1 MKKFFTL
8 LLAVISTMT
17 AFAQTEPAIELQA
30 EVDGNTRTFSIGL
43 ATEGTVQIDWG
54 NGEKV
59 TSEKLPVYDSK
70 YSTMTMKEVTGTVVG
85 DGKVKI
91 YGDNIVGFGCPSR
104 VDGGAQVLSLDVTK
118 ATALKDLTANANKLT
133 SIDLTKNTELE
144 KLTIANNQLTSIYIS
159 KCTKLTELIINNNL
173 LTAIDITKNQALQ
186 NLTISQNKF
195 TGELDLSTNPALRNV
210 YALNME
216 LNSVKIGNNTASAPR
231 FSFNNNKLTS
241 IDASGIQDAGNAT
254 LFLIGNQLTEIKLP
268 SAKMN
273 TLNISKNNF
282 TLATLP
288 APDATTATK
297 KFTYAPQNDY
307 AIAES
312 YKVGDVLDL
321 SSQTSATLN
330 TQFAVYK
337 SDKTALTEGTDY
349 TVADGKITFL
359 TAQEAVYVTMSSAL
373 YSKFTGTSIYKTTV
387 TKVEGSTGINAVTAQ
402 GVKVSTAGNEISI
415 SGLSQGDAVTVAN
428 LGGAVVANFHAN
440 SANAHVQAAKGLYIV
455 SINGKAI
462 KVAL

>member
-30 EVDGNTRTFSIGL
+30 EVDGNTRTFTIGL

-54 NGEKV
+54 GNGEKV
-59 TSEKLPVYDSK
+59 TSEVIPAYDGWNQVNVS
-70 YSTMTMKEVTGTVVG
+70 GTVSG

-91 YGDNIVGFGCPSR
+91 YGDNIVYFECSSR
-104 VDGGAQVLSLDVTK
+104 VDGAQVLSLDVTK
-118 ATALKDLTANANKLT
+118 ATTLKDLTANTNKLA
-133 SIDLTKNTELE
+133 SIDLTKSTELE
-144 KLTIANNQLTSIYIS
+144 KLTINNNQLTSIDIS
-159 KCTKLTELIINNNL
+159 KCTKLTTLDITNNL

-186 NLTISQNKF
+186 TLRIGQNKL
-195 TGELDLSTNPALRNV
+195 TGDLDLSTNPTIKSV
-210 YALNME
+210 YALTNE
-216 LNSVKIGNNTASAPR
+216 LTSVKIGNNTASKPY
-231 FSFNNNKLTS
+231 FSFNYNKLTS
-241 IDASGIQDAGNAT
+241 IDASGINDAKNAI

-268 SAKMN
+268 SAQMK

-288 APDATTATK
+288 DATTAAK
-297 KFTYAPQNDY
+297 GFTYAPQNDY
-307 AIAES
+307 VIAES

-321 SSQTSATLN
+321 SSQTSASLN

-373 YSKFTGTSIYKTTV
+373 YKFTGTSIYKTTV

>member
-59 TSEKLPVYDSK
+59 TSEVIPAFDGWKQVNVS
-70 YSTMTMKEVTGTVVG
+70 GTVSG
-85 DGKVKI
+85 EGKVKI
-91 YGDNIVGFGCPSR
+91 YGDNIVCFECSST
-104 VDGGAQVLSLDVTK
+104 VKGAKVLSLDVTK
-118 ATALKDLTANANKLT
+118 ATALKDLTANTNKLT

-144 KLTIANNQLTSIYIS
+144 KLTISNNQLTSIDIS
-159 KCTKLTELIINNNL
+159 KCTKLTTLDITNNL
-173 LTAIDITKNQALQ
+173 LTAIDITKNLALQ
-186 NLTISQNKF
+186 TLRIGQNKLA
-195 TGELDLSTNPALRNV
+195 GELDLSTNPTIMSV
-210 YALNME
+210 YALKNE
-216 LNSVKIGNNTASAPR
+216 LTSVKIGNNTASKPY
-231 FSFNNNKLTS
+231 FSFNENKLTS
-241 IDASGIQDAGNAT
+241 FDASGIKDAGNAT
-254 LFLIGNQLTEIKLP
+254 LFLISNQLTEITLP
-268 SAKMN
+268 STKMKSI
-273 TLNISKNNF
+273 NISKNNF
-282 TLATLP
+282 TIATLP
-288 APDATTATK
+288 ATTVAKTL
-297 KFTYAPQNDY
+297 TYAPQADY
-307 AIAES
+307 AIAET

-321 SSQTSATLN
+321 SSLTNATLN
-330 TQFAVYK
+330 TQFQVMK
-337 SDKTALTEGTDY
+337 SDKTPLTEGTDY
-349 TVADGKITFL
+349 TIADGKITFL
-359 TAQEAVYVTMSSAL
+359 TAQDAVYITMTSTL
-373 YSKFTGTSIYKTTV
+373 YPKFTGTNIYKTTV

-402 GVKVSTAGNEISI
+402 GVKISTAGNEISI

>member
-17 AFAQTEPAIELQA
+17 AFAQTEPAVELQA
-30 EVDGNTRTFSIGL
+30 EVDGNTRTLTIGL
-43 ATEGTVQIDWG
+43 GVEGTVQIDWG

-59 TSEKLPVYDSK
+59 TSEVIPAYNGWNQVN
-70 YSTMTMKEVTGTVVG
+70 VFGTVSG

-91 YGDNIVGFGCPSR
+91 YGDNIVYFECSSR
-104 VDGGAQVLSLDVTK
+104 VDGAQVLSLDVTK
-118 ATALKDLTANANKLT
+118 ATTLKDLTANTNKLA

-144 KLTIANNQLTSIYIS
+144 KLTINNNQLTSIDIS
-159 KCTKLTELIINNNL
+159 KCTKLTTLDITNNL

-186 NLTISQNKF
+186 TLRIGQNKLA
-195 TGELDLSTNPALRNV
+195 GELDLSTNPTIKSV
-210 YALNME
+210 YALTNE
-216 LNSVKIGNNTASAPR
+216 LTSIKIGNNTASKPY
-231 FSFNNNKLTS
+231 FSFNYNKLTS
-241 IDASGIQDAGNAT
+241 IDASGINDAKNAI

-268 SAKMN
+268 SAQMK

-288 APDATTATK
+288 DATTTAK
-297 KFTYAPQNDY
+297 GFTYAPQNDY

-321 SSQTSATLN
+321 SSQTNASLN

-387 TKVEGSTGINAVTAQ
+387 TKVEGSTGINVVTVQ

>member
-59 TSEKLPVYDSK
+59 TSEVIPAFDGWNQVNVS
-70 YSTMTMKEVTGTVVG
+70 GTVSG
-85 DGKVKI
+85 EGKVKI
-91 YGDNIVGFGCPSR
+91 YGDNIVCFECSST
-104 VDGGAQVLSLDVTK
+104 VKGAKVLSLDVTK
-118 ATALKDLTANANKLT
+118 ATSLKDLTANTNKLT
-133 SIDLTKNTELE
+133 AIDLTKNTELKE
-144 KLTIANNQLTSIYIS
+144 LNIDHNHLTSIDIS
-159 KCTKLTELIINNNL
+159 KCTQLTTLVINNNL

-186 NLTISQNKF
+186 KLTISENKF
-195 TGELDLSTNPALRNV
+195 AGELDLSTNPALKYV
-210 YALNME
+210 YALNMD
-216 LNSVKIGNNTASAPR
+216 LNSVKIGNNTASKPY
-231 FSFNNNKLTS
+231 FSFNYNKLTS
-241 IDASGIQDAGNAT
+241 IDASGINDAKNAT
-254 LFLIGNQLTEIKLP
+254 LLLIGNQLTEIKLP
-268 SAKMN
+268 SAKMSI
-273 TLNISKNNF
+273 LRISKNNF

-288 APDATTATK
+288 APTVAKT
-297 KFTYAPQNDY
+297 FTYAPQNDY
-307 AIAES
+307 VIAES

-359 TAQEAVYVTMSSAL
+359 TAQEAVYVTMRSAL
-373 YSKFTGTSIYKTTV
+373 YSMFTGTSIYKTTV

-402 GVKVSTAGNEISI
+402 GVKISTAGNEISI
-415 SGLSQGDAVTVAN
+415 TGLSQGDAVTVAN
-428 LGGAVVANFHAN
+428 LGGSVVANFHAN

>member
-30 EVDGNTRTFSIGL
+30 EVDGNTRTFTIGL

-54 NGEKV
+54 GNGEKV
-59 TSEKLPVYDSK
+59 TSEVIPAYDGWNQVNVS
-70 YSTMTMKEVTGTVVG
+70 GTVSG

-91 YGDNIVGFGCPSR
+91 YGDNIVYFECSSR
-104 VDGGAQVLSLDVTK
+104 VDGAQVLSLDVTK
-118 ATALKDLTANANKLT
+118 ATTLKDLTANTNKLA

-144 KLTIANNQLTSIYIS
+144 KLTINNNQLTSIDIS
-159 KCTKLTELIINNNL
+159 KCTKLTTLDITNNL

-186 NLTISQNKF
+186 TLRIGQNKLA
-195 TGELDLSTNPALRNV
+195 GELDLSTNPTIKSV
-210 YALNME
+210 YALTNE
-216 LNSVKIGNNTASAPR
+216 LTSVKIGNNTASKPY
-231 FSFNNNKLTS
+231 FSFNYNKLTS
-241 IDASGIQDAGNAT
+241 IDASEINDAKNAI

-268 SAKMN
+268 SMKMK

-288 APDATTATK
+288 GPDATTAAK
-297 KFTYAPQNDY
+297 GFTYAPQNDY

-321 SSQTSATLN
+321 SSQTNATLN

-387 TKVEGSTGINAVTAQ
+387 TKVEGSTGINVVTAQ

-455 SINGKAI
+455 SVNGKAI

>member
-30 EVDGNTRTFSIGL
+30 EVDGNTRTLTIGL
-43 ATEGTVQIDWG
+43 GVEGTVQIDWG

-59 TSEKLPVYDSK
+59 TSEVIPAYDGWNQ
-70 YSTMTMKEVTGTVVG
+70 VNVFGTVSG

-91 YGDNIVGFGCPSR
+91 YGDNIVYFECSSR
-104 VDGGAQVLSLDVTK
+104 VDGAQVLSLDVTK
-118 ATALKDLTANANKLT
+118 ATTLKDLTANTNKLA

-144 KLTIANNQLTSIYIS
+144 KLTINNNQLTSIDIS
-159 KCTKLTELIINNNL
+159 KCTKLTTLDITNNL

-186 NLTISQNKF
+186 TLRIGQNKLA
-195 TGELDLSTNPALRNV
+195 GELDLSTNPTIKSV
-210 YALNME
+210 YALTNE
-216 LNSVKIGNNTASAPR
+216 LTSIKIGNNTASKPY
-231 FSFNNNKLTS
+231 FSFNYNKLTS
-241 IDASGIQDAGNAT
+241 IDASGINDAKNAI

-268 SAKMN
+268 SAQMK

-288 APDATTATK
+288 DATTTAK
-297 KFTYAPQNDY
+297 GFTYAPQNDY
-307 AIAES
+307 VIAES

-415 SGLSQGDAVTVAN
+415 SGLSQGDAVIVAN

>member
-30 EVDGNTRTFSIGL
+30 EVDGNTRTFTIGL

-59 TSEKLPVYDSK
+59 TSEVIPAYDG
-70 YSTMTMKEVTGTVVG
+70 YNQVNVFGTVSG

-91 YGDNIVGFGCPSR
+91 YGDNIVYFECSSR
-104 VDGGAQVLSLDVTK
+104 VDGAQVLSLDVTK
-118 ATALKDLTANANKLT
+118 ATTLKDLTANTNKLT
-133 SIDLTKNTELE
+133 AIDLTKNTELE
-144 KLTIANNQLTSIYIS
+144 KLTINNNQLTSIDIS
-159 KCTKLTELIINNNL
+159 KCTKLTTLDITNNL

-186 NLTISQNKF
+186 TLRIGQNKL
-195 TGELDLSTNPALRNV
+195 TGDLDLSTNPTIKSV
-210 YALNME
+210 YALTNE
-216 LNSVKIGNNTASAPR
+216 LTSVKIGNNTASKPY
-231 FSFNNNKLTS
+231 FSFNYNKLTS
-241 IDASGIQDAGNAT
+241 IDASGINDAKNAT

-268 SAKMN
+268 ATQMKS
-273 TLNISKNNF
+273 LNISKNNF

-288 APDATTATK
+288 APDATTTAK
-297 KFTYAPQNDY
+297 GFTYAPQNDY
-307 AIAES
+307 VIAES

-373 YSKFTGTSIYKTTV
+373 YSKFTGTSVYKTTI

-402 GVKVSTAGNEISI
+402 SVKVSTAGNEISI

>member
-30 EVDGNTRTFSIGL
+30 EVDGNTRTLTIGL
-43 ATEGTVQIDWG
+43 GVEGTVQIDWG

-59 TSEKLPVYDSK
+59 TSEVIPAYDG
-70 YSTMTMKEVTGTVVG
+70 YNQVNVFGTVSG
-85 DGKVKI
+85 NGKVKI
-91 YGDNIVGFGCPSR
+91 YGDNIVYFECSSR
-104 VDGGAQVLSLDVTK
+104 VDGAQVLSLDVTK
-118 ATALKDLTANANKLT
+118 ATTLKDLTAYTNKLA

-144 KLTIANNQLTSIYIS
+144 KLTIYSNQLTSIDIS
-159 KCTKLTELIINNNL
+159 KCTKLTTLDIKNNL

-186 NLTISQNKF
+186 YLAISENKF
-195 TGELDLSTNPALRNV
+195 AGELDLSTNPVLRNV

-216 LNSVKIGNNTASAPR
+216 LNSVKIGNNTASKPL
-231 FSFNNNKLTS
+231 FSLNNNKLTS

-254 LFLIGNQLTEIKLP
+254 LNLIGNQLTEIKLP
-268 SAKMN
+268 SAKMSI
-273 TLNISKNNF
+273 LRISKNNF

-288 APDATTATK
+288 DATTAAK
-297 KFTYAPQNDY
+297 NFTYAPQNDY
-307 AIAES
+307 VIAES

-337 SDKTALTEGTDY
+337 SDKTALKEGTDY
-349 TVADGKITFL
+349 TVTDGKITFL

-373 YSKFTGTSIYKTTV
+373 YSKFAGTSIYKTTI

-402 GVKVSTAGNEISI
+402 GVKVSTVGNEISI

>member
-30 EVDGNTRTFSIGL
+30 EVDGNTRTFTIGL

-59 TSEKLPVYDSK
+59 TSEVIPAYDGWNQVNVS
-70 YSTMTMKEVTGTVVG
+70 GTVSG

-91 YGDNIVGFGCPSR
+91 YGDNIVYFECSSR
-104 VDGGAQVLSLDVTK
+104 KDGAKVLSLDVTK
-118 ATALKDLTANANKLT
+118 ATTLKDLTAYTNKLT
-133 SIDLTKNTELE
+133 AIDLTKNTELE
-144 KLTIANNQLTSIYIS
+144 KLTIYSNQLTSIDIS
-159 KCTKLTELIINNNL
+159 KCTKLTTLDIKNNL

-186 NLTISQNKF
+186 YLAISENKF
-195 TGELDLSTNPALRNV
+195 AGELDLSTNPALRNV

-216 LNSVKIGNNTASAPR
+216 LNSVKIGNNTASKPL
-231 FSFNNNKLTS
+231 FSLNNNKLTS

-254 LFLIGNQLTEIKLP
+254 LNLIGNQLTEIKLP
-268 SAKMN
+268 SAKMSI
-273 TLNISKNNF
+273 LRISKNNF

-288 APDATTATK
+288 DATTAAK
-297 KFTYAPQNDY
+297 NFTYAPQNDY
-307 AIAES
+307 VIAES

-402 GVKVSTAGNEISI
+402 GVKISTAGNEISI

>member
-30 EVDGNTRTFSIGL
+30 EVDGNTRTFTIGL

-59 TSEKLPVYDSK
+59 TSEVIPAYDG
-70 YSTMTMKEVTGTVVG
+70 YNQVNVFGTVSG

-91 YGDNIVGFGCPSR
+91 YGDNIVYFECSSR
-104 VDGGAQVLSLDVTK
+104 VDGAQVLSLDVTK
-118 ATALKDLTANANKLT
+118 ATTLKDLTANTNKLT
-133 SIDLTKNTELE
+133 AIDLTKNTELE
-144 KLTIANNQLTSIYIS
+144 KLTINNNQLTSIDIS
-159 KCTKLTELIINNNL
+159 KCTKLTTLDISNNL

-186 NLTISQNKF
+186 TLRIGQNKL
-195 TGELDLSTNPALRNV
+195 TGDLDLSTNPTIKSV
-210 YALNME
+210 YALTNE
-216 LNSVKIGNNTASAPR
+216 LTSVKIGNNTASKPY
-231 FSFNNNKLTS
+231 FSFNYNKLTS
-241 IDASGIQDAGNAT
+241 IDASGINDAKNAT

-268 SAKMN
+268 ATQMKS
-273 TLNISKNNF
+273 LNISKNNF

-288 APDATTATK
+288 DATTTAK
-297 KFTYAPQNDY
+297 GFTYAPQNDY
-307 AIAES
+307 VIAES

-402 GVKVSTAGNEISI
+402 GVKISTAGNEISI

>member
-30 EVDGNTRTFSIGL
+30 EVDGNTRTFTIGL
-43 ATEGTVQIDWG
+43 GVEGTVQIDWG

-59 TSEKLPVYDSK
+59 TSEVIPAFDGWNQVNVS
-70 YSTMTMKEVTGTVVG
+70 GTVSG

-91 YGDNIVGFGCPSR
+91 YGDNIVYFECSSR
-104 VDGGAQVLSLDVTK
+104 VDGAQVLSLDVTK
-118 ATALKDLTANANKLT
+118 ATTLKDLTANTNKLA

-144 KLTIANNQLTSIYIS
+144 KLEISNNQLTSIDIS
-159 KCTKLTELIINNNL
+159 KCTKLTTLDIKNNL

-186 NLTISQNKF
+186 NLTISENKF
-195 TGELDLSTNPALRNV
+195 AGELDLSTNPALRNV

-231 FSFNNNKLTS
+231 FSLNNNKLTN
-241 IDASGIQDAGNAT
+241 IDASGINDAKNAT
-254 LFLIGNQLTEIKLP
+254 LLLIGNQLTEIKLP
-268 SAKMN
+268 ATQMKS
-273 TLNISKNNF
+273 LNITKNNF

-288 APDATTATK
+288 APSVAK
-297 KFTYAPQNDY
+297 FFTYAPQNNY

-402 GVKVSTAGNEISI
+402 GVKISTAGNEISI

>member
-59 TSEKLPVYDSK
+59 TSEVIPAFDGWNQVNVS
-70 YSTMTMKEVTGTVVG
+70 GTVSG
-85 DGKVKI
+85 EGKVKI
-91 YGDNIVGFGCPSR
+91 YGDNIVCFECSSR
-104 VDGGAQVLSLDVTK
+104 VDGAQVLSLDVTK
-118 ATALKDLTANANKLT
+118 ATTLKDLTANTNKLT
-133 SIDLTKNTELE
+133 AIDLTKNTELE
-144 KLTIANNQLTSIYIS
+144 KLEISNNQLTSIDIS
-159 KCTKLTELIINNNL
+159 KCTKLATMEINNNL

-186 NLTISQNKF
+186 TLRIGQNKLA
-195 TGELDLSTNPALRNV
+195 GELDLSTNPTLKTVAAPTN
-210 YALNME
+210 E
-216 LNSVKIGNNTASAPR
+216 LTSVKIGNNTADKPWL
-231 FSFNNNKLTS
+231 SFNYNKLTS

-254 LFLIGNQLTEIKLP
+254 LFLIGNKLTEIKLP
-268 SAKMN
+268 SAKMKS
-273 TLNISKNNF
+273 LNITKNNF

-288 APDATTATK
+288 APSVAK
-297 KFTYAPQNDY
+297 FFTYAPQNDY
-307 AIAES
+307 VIAES

-337 SDKTALTEGTDY
+337 SDKTALTVGTDY

-373 YSKFTGTSIYKTTV
+373 YSKFTDTSIYKTTV

-428 LGGAVVANFHAN
+428 LGGAVVASFHAN

>member
-17 AFAQTEPAIELQA
+17 TFAQTEPAIELQA
-30 EVDGNTRTFSIGL
+30 EVDGNTRTLTIGL
-43 ATEGTVQIDWG
+43 GVEGTVQIDWG

-59 TSEKLPVYDSK
+59 TSEVIPAFSGNNWVNVS
-70 YSTMTMKEVTGTVVG
+70 GTVSG

-91 YGDNIVGFGCPSR
+91 YGDNIVYFECSSR
-104 VDGGAQVLSLDVTK
+104 VDGAQVLSLDVTK
-118 ATALKDLTANANKLT
+118 ATTLKDLTAYTNKLA

-144 KLTIANNQLTSIYIS
+144 KLTIYSNQLTSIDIS
-159 KCTKLTELIINNNL
+159 KCTKLTTLDITNNL
-173 LTAIDITKNQALQ
+173 LTTIDITKNQALQ
-186 NLTISQNKF
+186 TLKIGQNKLA
-195 TGELDLSTNPALRNV
+195 GELDLSTNPTIKSV
-210 YALNME
+210 YALTNE
-216 LNSVKIGNNTASAPR
+216 LTSVKIGNNTASKPY
-231 FSFNNNKLTS
+231 FSFNYNKLTS
-241 IDASGIQDAGNAT
+241 IDASGINDAKNAI

-268 SAKMN
+268 ATQMKS
-273 TLNISKNNF
+273 LNITKNNF

-288 APDATTATK
+288 APSVAK
-297 KFTYAPQNDY
+297 FFTYAPQNDY
-307 AIAES
+307 VIAES

-321 SSQTSATLN
+321 SSQTSASLN

-373 YSKFTGTSIYKTTV
+373 YKFTGTSIYKTTV

>member
-30 EVDGNTRTFSIGL
+30 EVDGNTRTLTIGL
-43 ATEGTVQIDWG
+43 GVEGTVQIDWG

-59 TSEKLPVYDSK
+59 TSEVIPAYDGWNQ
-70 YSTMTMKEVTGTVVG
+70 VNVFGTVSG

-91 YGDNIVGFGCPSR
+91 YGDNIVYFECSSR
-104 VDGGAQVLSLDVTK
+104 VDGAQVLSLDVTK
-118 ATALKDLTANANKLT
+118 ATTLKDLTANTNKLA

-144 KLTIANNQLTSIYIS
+144 KLTINNNQLTSIDIS
-159 KCTKLTELIINNNL
+159 KCTKLTTLDITNNL

-186 NLTISQNKF
+186 TLRIGQNKLA
-195 TGELDLSTNPALRNV
+195 GELDLSTNPTIKSV
-210 YALNME
+210 YALTNE
-216 LNSVKIGNNTASAPR
+216 LTSVKIGNNTASKPY
-231 FSFNNNKLTS
+231 FSFNYNKLTS
-241 IDASGIQDAGNAT
+241 IDASGINDAKNAI

-268 SAKMN
+268 SMKMK

-288 APDATTATK
+288 GPDATTAAK
-297 KFTYAPQNDY
+297 GFTYAPQNDY

-321 SSQTSATLN
+321 SSQTNATLN

-402 GVKVSTAGNEISI
+402 GVKISTAGNEISI

>member
-1 MKKFFTL
+1 M
-8 LLAVISTMT
+8 LAVISTMT

-30 EVDGNTRTFSIGL
+30 EVDGNTRTFTIGL

-59 TSEKLPVYDSK
+59 TSEVIPAFSGNNWVNVS
-70 YSTMTMKEVTGTVVG
+70 GTVSG

-91 YGDNIVGFGCPSR
+91 YGDNIVYFECSSR
-104 VDGGAQVLSLDVTK
+104 VDGAQVLSLDVTK
-118 ATALKDLTANANKLT
+118 ATTLKDLTAYTNKLA
-133 SIDLTKNTELE
+133 SIDLTKSTELE
-144 KLTIANNQLTSIYIS
+144 KLTIYSNQLTSIDIS
-159 KCTKLTELIINNNL
+159 KCTKLTTLDITNNL

-186 NLTISQNKF
+186 TLRIGQNKLA
-195 TGELDLSTNPALRNV
+195 GELDLSTNPTLKTVAALTN
-210 YALNME
+210 E
-216 LNSVKIGNNTASAPR
+216 LTSVKIGNNTASKPW
-231 FSFNNNKLTS
+231 FSFNYNKLTS
-241 IDASGIQDAGNAT
+241 IDASGINDAKNAT
-254 LFLIGNQLTEIKLP
+254 LFLTGNQLTEIKLP
-268 SAKMN
+268 ATQMKS
-273 TLNISKNNF
+273 LNITKNNF

-288 APDATTATK
+288 APSVAK
-297 KFTYAPQNDY
+297 FFTYAPQNDY
-307 AIAES
+307 VIAES

-402 GVKVSTAGNEISI
+402 GVKISTAGNEISI

>member
-30 EVDGNTRTFSIGL
+30 EVDGNTRTFTIGL

-59 TSEKLPVYDSK
+59 TSEVIPAYDG
-70 YSTMTMKEVTGTVVG
+70 YNQVNVFGTVSG

-91 YGDNIVGFGCPSR
+91 YGDNIVYFECSSR
-104 VDGGAQVLSLDVTK
+104 VDGAQVLSLDVTK
-118 ATALKDLTANANKLT
+118 ATTLKDLTAYTNKLA

-144 KLTIANNQLTSIYIS
+144 KLTIYSNQLTSIDIS
-159 KCTKLTELIINNNL
+159 KCTKLTTLDIKNNL

-186 NLTISQNKF
+186 YLAISENKF
-195 TGELDLSTNPALRNV
+195 AGELDLSTNPALRNV

-216 LNSVKIGNNTASAPR
+216 LNSVKIGNNTASKPL
-231 FSFNNNKLTS
+231 FSLNNNKLTS

-254 LFLIGNQLTEIKLP
+254 LNLIGNQLTEIKLP
-268 SAKMN
+268 SAKMSI
-273 TLNISKNNF
+273 LRISKNNF

-288 APDATTATK
+288 DATTAAK
-297 KFTYAPQNDY
+297 NFTYAPQNDY
-307 AIAES
+307 VIAES

-402 GVKVSTAGNEISI
+402 GVKISTAGNEISI

>member
-30 EVDGNTRTFSIGL
+30 EVDGNTRTFTIGL
-43 ATEGTVQIDWG
+43 GVEGTVQIDWG

-59 TSEKLPVYDSK
+59 TSEVIPAFDGWNQVDVSG
-70 YSTMTMKEVTGTVVG
+70 SVSGE
-85 DGKVKI
+85 GKVKI
-91 YGDNIVGFGCPSR
+91 YGDNIVYFECSSR
-104 VDGGAQVLSLDVTK
+104 VDGAQVLSLDVTK
-118 ATALKDLTANANKLT
+118 ATALKDLSAYTNKLT
-133 SIDLTKNTELE
+133 TIDLTKNTELE
-144 KLTIANNQLTSIYIS
+144 KLTINNNQLTSIDIS
-159 KCTKLTELIINNNL
+159 KCTKLATMDISNNL
-173 LTAIDITKNQALQ
+173 LTTIDITKNQALQ
-186 NLTISQNKF
+186 TLKISQNKF
-195 TGELDLSTNPALRNV
+195 TGELDLSTNPTIKLV
-210 YALNME
+210 YALGME
-216 LNSVKIGNNTASAPR
+216 LNSVKIGNNTASKPL
-231 FSFNNNKLTS
+231 FSLNNNKLTS

-254 LFLIGNQLTEIKLP
+254 LNLMGNQLTEIKLP
-268 SAKMN
+268 SAKMK

-288 APDATTATK
+288 APDATTAARG
-297 KFTYAPQNDY
+297 FSYAPQNDY
-307 AIAES
+307 VIAES

-349 TVADGKITFL
+349 TVAEGKITFL

-373 YSKFTGTSIYKTTV
+373 YSKFTGTNIYKTTV

-402 GVKVSTAGNEISI
+402 GVKVSTDGNEISI

-428 LGGAVVANFHAN
+428 LGGAVVASFHAN

>member
-30 EVDGNTRTFSIGL
+30 EVDGNTRTFTIGL

-59 TSEKLPVYDSK
+59 TSEVIPAYDG
-70 YSTMTMKEVTGTVVG
+70 YNQVNVFGTVSG

-91 YGDNIVGFGCPSR
+91 YGDNIVYFECSSR
-104 VDGGAQVLSLDVTK
+104 VDGAQVLSLDVTK
-118 ATALKDLTANANKLT
+118 ATTLKDLTANTNKLT
-133 SIDLTKNTELE
+133 AIDLTKNTELE
-144 KLTIANNQLTSIYIS
+144 KLTINNNQLTSIDIS
-159 KCTKLTELIINNNL
+159 KCTKLTTLDITNNL

-186 NLTISQNKF
+186 TLRIGQNKL
-195 TGELDLSTNPALRNV
+195 TGDLDLSTNPTIKSV
-210 YALNME
+210 YALTNE
-216 LNSVKIGNNTASAPR
+216 LTSVKIGNNTASKPY
-231 FSFNNNKLTS
+231 FSFNYNKLTS
-241 IDASGIQDAGNAT
+241 IDASGINDAKNAT

-268 SAKMN
+268 ATQMKS
-273 TLNISKNNF
+273 LNISKNNF

-288 APDATTATK
+288 DATTTAK
-297 KFTYAPQNDY
+297 GFTYAPQNDY
-307 AIAES
+307 VIAES

-321 SSQTSATLN
+321 SSQTSTTLN

-402 GVKVSTAGNEISI
+402 GVKISTAGNEISI

>member
-30 EVDGNTRTFSIGL
+30 EVDGNTRTFTIGL

-54 NGEKV
+54 GNGEKV
-59 TSEKLPVYDSK
+59 TSEVIPAYDGWNQVNVS
-70 YSTMTMKEVTGTVVG
+70 GTVSG

-91 YGDNIVGFGCPSR
+91 YGDNIVYFECSSR
-104 VDGGAQVLSLDVTK
+104 VDGAQVLSLDVTK
-118 ATALKDLTANANKLT
+118 ATTLKDLTANTNKLA

-144 KLTIANNQLTSIYIS
+144 KLTINNNQLTSIDIS
-159 KCTKLTELIINNNL
+159 KCTKLTTLDITNNL

-186 NLTISQNKF
+186 TLRIGQNKL
-195 TGELDLSTNPALRNV
+195 TGDLDLSTNPTIKSV
-210 YALNME
+210 YALTNK
-216 LNSVKIGNNTASAPR
+216 LTSVKIGNNTASKPY
-231 FSFNNNKLTS
+231 FSFNYNKLTS
-241 IDASGIQDAGNAT
+241 IDASGINDAKNAI
-254 LFLIGNQLTEIKLP
+254 LFLISNQLTEIKLP
-268 SAKMN
+268 SAQMK

-288 APDATTATK
+288 DATTAAK
-297 KFTYAPQNDY
+297 GFTYAPQNDY
-307 AIAES
+307 VIAES
-312 YKVGDVLDL
+312 YKVGDLLDL

-349 TVADGKITFL
+349 TVANGKITFL

-402 GVKVSTAGNEISI
+402 GVKISTAGNEISI

>member
-17 AFAQTEPAIELQA
+17 AFAQTEPAIELKA
-30 EVDGNTRTFSIGL
+30 EVDGNTRTFTIGL

-59 TSEKLPVYDSK
+59 TSEVIPAFDGWNQVDVS
-70 YSTMTMKEVTGTVVG
+70 GTVSG

-91 YGDNIVGFGCPSR
+91 YGDNIVYFECSSR
-104 VDGGAQVLSLDVTK
+104 VDGAQVLSLDVTK

-144 KLTIANNQLTSIYIS
+144 KLYININQLTSIDIS
-159 KCTKLTELIINNNL
+159 KCTKLTTLNIEENL

-186 NLTISQNKF
+186 TLRISQNKF
-195 TGELDLSTNPALRNV
+195 AGELDLSTNPTIKSV
-210 YALNME
+210 YAQTNE
-216 LNSVKIGNNTASAPR
+216 LTAVKIGNNTAKRPN
-231 FSFNNNKLTS
+231 FSFNENKLTS
-241 IDASGIQDAGNAT
+241 FDATGIEDAANAI

-268 SAKMN
+268 SMKMQA
-273 TLNISKNNF
+273 LNISKNNF

-288 APDATTATK
+288 DATTAAK
-297 KFTYAPQNDY
+297 KFTYTPQNDY
-307 AIAES
+307 VIAES

-359 TAQEAVYVTMSSAL
+359 TAQEAVYVTMRSAL
-373 YSKFTGTSIYKTTV
+373 YSMFTGTSIYKTTV

-402 GVKVSTAGNEISI
+402 GVKISTAGNEISI
-415 SGLSQGDAVTVAN
+415 SGLSQDDAVTVAN

>member
-30 EVDGNTRTFSIGL
+30 EVDGNTRTFTIGL

-54 NGEKV
+54 GNGEKV
-59 TSEKLPVYDSK
+59 TSEVIPAYDGWNQVNVS
-70 YSTMTMKEVTGTVVG
+70 GTVSG

-91 YGDNIVGFGCPSR
+91 YGDNIVYFECSSR
-104 VDGGAQVLSLDVTK
+104 VDGAQVLSLDVTK
-118 ATALKDLTANANKLT
+118 ATTLKDLTANTNKLA

-144 KLTIANNQLTSIYIS
+144 KLTINNNQLTSIDIS
-159 KCTKLTELIINNNL
+159 KCTKLTTLDITNNL

-186 NLTISQNKF
+186 TLRIGQNKL
-195 TGELDLSTNPALRNV
+195 TGDLDLSTNPTIKSV
-210 YALNME
+210 YALTNK
-216 LNSVKIGNNTASAPR
+216 LTSVKIGNNTASKPY
-231 FSFNNNKLTS
+231 FSFNYNKLTS
-241 IDASGIQDAGNAT
+241 IDASGINDAKNAI

-268 SAKMN
+268 SAQMK

-288 APDATTATK
+288 DATTAAK
-297 KFTYAPQNDY
+297 GFTYAPQNDY
-307 AIAES
+307 VIAES
-312 YKVGDVLDL
+312 YKVGDLLDL

-387 TKVEGSTGINAVTAQ
+387 TKVEGSTGINAVTAH
-402 GVKVSTAGNEISI
+402 GVKISTAGNEISI

>member
-30 EVDGNTRTFSIGL
+30 EVDGNTRTFTIGL

-54 NGEKV
+54 GNGEKV
-59 TSEKLPVYDSK
+59 TSEVIPAYDG
-70 YSTMTMKEVTGTVVG
+70 YNQVNVFGTVSG

-91 YGDNIVGFGCPSR
+91 YGDNIVYFECSSR
-104 VDGGAQVLSLDVTK
+104 VDGAQVLSLDVTK
-118 ATALKDLTANANKLT
+118 ATTLKDLTANTNKLA

-144 KLTIANNQLTSIYIS
+144 KLTINNNQLTSIDIS
-159 KCTKLTELIINNNL
+159 KCTKLTTLDITNNL
-173 LTAIDITKNQALQ
+173 LTAIDITKNQTLQ
-186 NLTISQNKF
+186 TLRIGQNKL
-195 TGELDLSTNPALRNV
+195 TGDLDLSTNPTIKSV
-210 YALNME
+210 YALTNE
-216 LNSVKIGNNTASAPR
+216 LTSVKIGNNTASKPY
-231 FSFNNNKLTS
+231 FSFNYNKLTS
-241 IDASGIQDAGNAT
+241 IDASGINDAKNAI

-268 SAKMN
+268 SAQMK

-288 APDATTATK
+288 APDATTTAK
-297 KFTYAPQNDY
+297 GFTYAPQNDY
-307 AIAES
+307 VIAES

-415 SGLSQGDAVTVAN
+415 SGLAQGDAVIVAN

>member
-1 MKKFFTL
+1 M
-8 LLAVISTMT
+8 LAVISTMT

-30 EVDGNTRTFSIGL
+30 EVDGNTRTFTIGL

-59 TSEKLPVYDSK
+59 TSEVIPAYDGWNQVDVS
-70 YSTMTMKEVTGTVVG
+70 GTVSG

-91 YGDNIVGFGCPSR
+91 YGDNIVYFECPSR
-104 VDGGAQVLSLDVTK
+104 VDGAQVLSLDVTK
-118 ATALKDLTANANKLT
+118 ATALKDLTANTNKLT

-144 KLTIANNQLTSIYIS
+144 KLNIDKNQLTSIDIS
-159 KCTKLTELIINNNL
+159 KCTKLTTLVINNNL

-186 NLTISQNKF
+186 NLTISDNKF
-195 TGELDLSTNPALRNV
+195 AGELDLSTNPALRNV
-210 YALNME
+210 YALGME
-216 LNSVKIGNNTASAPR
+216 LNSVKIGNNTASKPL
-231 FSFNNNKLTS
+231 FSLNNNKLTS

-254 LFLIGNQLTEIKLP
+254 LNLMGNQLTEIKLP
-268 SAKMN
+268 STKMKI
-273 TLNISKNNF
+273 LNISKNNF

-288 APDATTATK
+288 DATTAAK
-297 KFTYAPQNDY
+297 NFTYAPQNDY
-307 AIAES
+307 VIAES

-337 SDKTALTEGTDY
+337 SDKTALTVGTDY

-387 TKVEGSTGINAVTAQ
+387 TKVEGPTGINAVTAQ

-428 LGGAVVANFHAN
+428 LGGAVVASFHAN
-440 SANAHVQAAKGLYIV
+440 SANAHVLAAKGLYIV

>member
-30 EVDGNTRTFSIGL
+30 EVDGNTRTFTIGL

-54 NGEKV
+54 GNGEKV
-59 TSEKLPVYDSK
+59 TSEVIPAYDGWNQVNVS
-70 YSTMTMKEVTGTVVG
+70 GTVSG

-91 YGDNIVGFGCPSR
+91 YGDNIVYFECSSR
-104 VDGGAQVLSLDVTK
+104 VDGAQVLSLDVTK
-118 ATALKDLTANANKLT
+118 ATTLKDLTANTNKLA

-144 KLTIANNQLTSIYIS
+144 KLTINNNQLTSIDIS
-159 KCTKLTELIINNNL
+159 KCTKLTTLDITNNL

-186 NLTISQNKF
+186 TLRIGQNKLA
-195 TGELDLSTNPALRNV
+195 GELDLSTNPTIKSV
-210 YALNME
+210 YALTNE
-216 LNSVKIGNNTASAPR
+216 LTSVKIGNNTASKPY
-231 FSFNNNKLTS
+231 FSFNYNKLTS
-241 IDASGIQDAGNAT
+241 IDASGINEAKNAI

-268 SAKMN
+268 SMKMK

-288 APDATTATK
+288 GPDATTAAK
-297 KFTYAPQNDY
+297 GFTYAPQNDY

-321 SSQTSATLN
+321 SSQTNATLN

-387 TKVEGSTGINAVTAQ
+387 TKVEGSTGINVVTAQ
-402 GVKVSTAGNEISI
+402 GVKVSTAGYEISI

-455 SINGKAI
+455 SVNGKAI

>member
-30 EVDGNTRTFSIGL
+30 EVDGNTRTLTIGL
-43 ATEGTVQIDWG
+43 GVEGTIQIDWG

-59 TSEKLPVYDSK
+59 TSEVIPAYDG
-70 YSTMTMKEVTGTVVG
+70 YNQVNVFGTVSG
-85 DGKVKI
+85 NGKVKI
-91 YGDNIVGFGCPSR
+91 YGDNIVYFECSSR
-104 VDGGAQVLSLDVTK
+104 VDGAQVLSLDVTK
-118 ATALKDLTANANKLT
+118 ATTLKDLTANTNKLT
-133 SIDLTKNTELE
+133 AIDLTKNTELE
-144 KLTIANNQLTSIYIS
+144 KLTINNNQLTSIDIS
-159 KCTKLTELIINNNL
+159 KCTKLTTLDIKNNL

-186 NLTISQNKF
+186 YLAISENKF
-195 TGELDLSTNPALRNV
+195 AGELDLSTNPVLRNV

-216 LNSVKIGNNTASAPR
+216 LNSVKIGNNTASKPL
-231 FSFNNNKLTS
+231 FSLNNNKLTS

-254 LFLIGNQLTEIKLP
+254 LNLIGNQLTEIKLP
-268 SAKMN
+268 SAKMSI
-273 TLNISKNNF
+273 LRISKNNF

-288 APDATTATK
+288 DATTAAK
-297 KFTYAPQNDY
+297 NFTYAPQNDY
-307 AIAES
+307 VIAES

-337 SDKTALTEGTDY
+337 SDKTALKEGTDY
-349 TVADGKITFL
+349 TVTNGKITFL

-373 YSKFTGTSIYKTTV
+373 YSKFAGTSIYKTTI

-402 GVKVSTAGNEISI
+402 GVKVSTVGNEISI

>member
-59 TSEKLPVYDSK
+59 TSEVIPAFDGWNQVNVS
-70 YSTMTMKEVTGTVVG
+70 GTVSG
-85 DGKVKI
+85 EGKVKI
-91 YGDNIVGFGCPSR
+91 YGDNIVCFECSSR
-104 VDGGAQVLSLDVTK
+104 VDGAQVLSLDVTK
-118 ATALKDLTANANKLT
+118 ATVLKDLTANTNKLA

-144 KLTIANNQLTSIYIS
+144 KLEISNNQLTSIDIS
-159 KCTKLTELIINNNL
+159 KCTKLTTLDIKNNL

-186 NLTISQNKF
+186 YLTISENKF
-195 TGELDLSTNPALRNV
+195 AGELDLSTNPALRNV

-216 LNSVKIGNNTASAPR
+216 LNSVKIGNNTASKPL
-231 FSFNNNKLTS
+231 FSLNNNKLTS
-241 IDASGIQDAGNAT
+241 INASGIQDAGNAT
-254 LFLIGNQLTEIKLP
+254 LNLIGNQLTEIKLP
-268 SAKMN
+268 SAKMSI
-273 TLNISKNNF
+273 LRISKNNF

-288 APDATTATK
+288 APTVAKT
-297 KFTYAPQNDY
+297 FTYAPQNDY
-307 AIAES
+307 VIAES

-373 YSKFTGTSIYKTTV
+373 YRQFTGTSIYKTTV

-402 GVKVSTAGNEISI
+402 GVKISTAGNEISI

-428 LGGAVVANFHAN
+428 LGGAVVANFHAS

>member
-30 EVDGNTRTFSIGL
+30 EVDGNTRTLTIGL

-59 TSEKLPVYDSK
+59 TSENIPAYDGWNQVDVY
-70 YSTMTMKEVTGTVVG
+70 GTVSG
-85 DGKVKI
+85 EGKVKI
-91 YGDNIVGFGCPSR
+91 YGDNIVYFECSSR
-104 VDGGAQVLSLDVTK
+104 VDGAQVLSLDVTK
-118 ATALKDLTANANKLT
+118 ATALKDLTANTNKLT
-133 SIDLTKNTELE
+133 SIDLTKNIELT
-144 KLTIANNQLTSIYIS
+144 KLTINNNQLTNIDIS
-159 KCTKLTELIINNNL
+159 KCTQLTTLDISNNL

-186 NLTISQNKF
+186 TLRISQNKF
-195 TGELDLSTNPALRNV
+195 AGELDLSTNPTIKLV
-210 YALNME
+210 YALGME
-216 LNSVKIGNNTASAPR
+216 LNSVKIGNNTASKPL
-231 FSFNNNKLTS
+231 FSLNNNKLTS

-254 LFLIGNQLTEIKLP
+254 LNLMGNQLTEIKLP
-268 SAKMN
+268 SAKMK

-288 APDATTATK
+288 APDATTAARG
-297 KFTYAPQNDY
+297 FSYAPQNDY
-307 AIAES
+307 VIAES

-359 TAQEAVYVTMSSAL
+359 TAQEEVYVAMSSAL
-373 YSKFTGTSIYKTTV
+373 YSKFTGTNIYKTTV

-402 GVKVSTAGNEISI
+402 GVKVITAGNEISI

-428 LGGAVVANFHAN
+428 LGGAVVASFHAN

>member
-30 EVDGNTRTFSIGL
+30 EVDGNTRTLTIGL
-43 ATEGTVQIDWG
+43 GVEGTVQIDWG

-59 TSEKLPVYDSK
+59 TSEVIPAYDG
-70 YSTMTMKEVTGTVVG
+70 YNQVNVFGTVSG

-91 YGDNIVGFGCPSR
+91 YGDNIVYFDCSSR
-104 VDGGAQVLSLDVTK
+104 VDGAQVLSLDVTK
-118 ATALKDLTANANKLT
+118 ATALKDLTANTNKLT
-133 SIDLTKNTELE
+133 AIDLTKNTELE
-144 KLTIANNQLTSIYIS
+144 KLTIDKNQLTSIDIS
-159 KCTKLTELIINNNL
+159 KCTQLTTLVINNNL

-186 NLTISQNKF
+186 KLTISENKF
-195 TGELDLSTNPALRNV
+195 AGELDLSTNPALRNV

-216 LNSVKIGNNTASAPR
+216 LNSVKIGNNTASAPW
-231 FSFNNNKLTS
+231 FTFNYNKLTN
-241 IDASGIQDAGNAT
+241 IDASGINDAKNAT

-268 SAKMN
+268 ANQMKS
-273 TLNISKNNF
+273 LNITKNNF

-288 APDATTATK
+288 APSVAK
-297 KFTYAPQNDY
+297 FFTYAPQNDY
-307 AIAES
+307 VIAES

-387 TKVEGSTGINAVTAQ
+387 TKVEGSTGINAITAQ
-402 GVKVSTAGNEISI
+402 GVKISTAGNEISI

>member
-30 EVDGNTRTFSIGL
+30 EVDGNTRTFTIGL

-54 NGEKV
+54 GNGEKV
-59 TSEKLPVYDSK
+59 TSEVIPAYDGWNQVNVS
-70 YSTMTMKEVTGTVVG
+70 GTVSG

-91 YGDNIVGFGCPSR
+91 YGDNIVYFECSSR
-104 VDGGAQVLSLDVTK
+104 VDGAQVLSLDVTK
-118 ATALKDLTANANKLT
+118 ATTLKDLTANTNKLA

-144 KLTIANNQLTSIYIS
+144 KLTINNNQLTSIDIS
-159 KCTKLTELIINNNL
+159 KCTKLTTLDITNNL

-186 NLTISQNKF
+186 TLRIGQNKL
-195 TGELDLSTNPALRNV
+195 TGDLDLSTNPTIKSV
-210 YALNME
+210 YALTNE
-216 LNSVKIGNNTASAPR
+216 LTSVKIGNNTASKPY
-231 FSFNNNKLTS
+231 FSFNYNKLTS
-241 IDASGIQDAGNAT
+241 IDASGINDAKNAI

-268 SAKMN
+268 SAQMK

-288 APDATTATK
+288 DATTAAK
-297 KFTYAPQNDY
+297 GFTYAPQNDY
-307 AIAES
+307 VIAES

-321 SSQTSATLN
+321 SSQTSTTLN

-387 TKVEGSTGINAVTAQ
+387 TKVEGSTGINAVTAH
-402 GVKVSTAGNEISI
+402 GVKISTAGNEISI

-462 KVAL
+462 KVSL

>member
-30 EVDGNTRTFSIGL
+30 EVDGNTRTLTIGL
-43 ATEGTVQIDWG
+43 GVEGTVQIDWG

-59 TSEKLPVYDSK
+59 TSEVIPAYDGWNQ
-70 YSTMTMKEVTGTVVG
+70 VNVFGTVSG

-91 YGDNIVGFGCPSR
+91 YGDNIVYFECSSR
-104 VDGGAQVLSLDVTK
+104 VDGAQVLSLDVTK
-118 ATALKDLTANANKLT
+118 ATTLKDLTANTNKLA
-133 SIDLTKNTELE
+133 SMDLTKNTKLE
-144 KLTIANNQLTSIYIS
+144 KLTINNNQLTSIDIS
-159 KCTKLTELIINNNL
+159 KCTKLTTLDITNNL

-186 NLTISQNKF
+186 TLRIGQNKLA
-195 TGELDLSTNPALRNV
+195 GELDISTNPTLKTVAALTN
-210 YALNME
+210 E
-216 LNSVKIGNNTASAPR
+216 LTSVKIGNNTASKPW
-231 FSFNNNKLTS
+231 FSFNYNKLTS
-241 IDASGIQDAGNAT
+241 IDASGINDAKNAT

-268 SAKMN
+268 SAQMK

-288 APDATTATK
+288 GPDATTTAK
-297 KFTYAPQNDY
+297 GFTYAPQNDY
-307 AIAES
+307 VIAES

-337 SDKTALTEGTDY
+337 SDKTALTKGTDY

-387 TKVEGSTGINAVTAQ
+387 TKVEGSTGINVVTAQ
-402 GVKVSTAGNEISI
+402 GVKVSTAGYEISI

>member
-1 MKKFFTL
+1 MKKIFTL
-8 LLAVISTMT
+8 LLAVICTMT

-43 ATEGTVQIDWG
+43 TTEGTVQIDWG

-59 TSEKLPVYDSK
+59 TSEVIPAFDGWNWVDIS
-70 YSTMTMKEVTGTVVG
+70 GTVSG
-85 DGKVKI
+85 EGKVKI
-91 YGDNIVGFGCPSR
+91 YGDNIVYFECSSR
-104 VDGGAQVLSLDVTK
+104 VDGAQVLSLDVTK
-118 ATALKDLTANANKLT
+118 ATTLKDLTANTNKLA

-144 KLTIANNQLTSIYIS
+144 KLTIGNNLLTSIDIS
-159 KCTKLTELIINNNL
+159 KCTKLTTLDITNNL

-186 NLTISQNKF
+186 NLTISKNKF
-195 TGELDLSTNPALRNV
+195 AGELDLSTNPALRNV

-231 FSFNNNKLTS
+231 FSLNNNKLTN
-241 IDASGIQDAGNAT
+241 IDASGINDAKYAT
-254 LFLIGNQLTEIKLP
+254 LLLIGNQLTEIKLP
-268 SAKMN
+268 STKMKI
-273 TLNISKNNF
+273 LNISKNNF

-288 APDATTATK
+288 DATTAAK
-297 KFTYAPQNDY
+297 NFTYAPQNDY
-307 AIAES
+307 VIAES

-373 YSKFTGTSIYKTTV
+373 YSMFTGTSIYKTTV

-428 LGGAVVANFHAN
+428 LGGAVVASFHAN

-455 SINGKAI
+455 SVNGKAI

>member
-1 MKKFFTL
+1 MN
-8 LLAVISTMT
+8 VS
-17 AFAQTEPAIELQA
+17 
-30 EVDGNTRTFSIGL
+30 
-43 ATEGTVQIDWG
+43 GTVS
-54 NGEKV
+54 GE
-59 TSEKLPVYDSK
+59 
-70 YSTMTMKEVTGTVVG
+70 
-85 DGKVKI
+85 GKVKI
-91 YGDNIVGFGCPSR
+91 YGDNIVCFECSST
-104 VDGGAQVLSLDVTK
+104 VKGAKVLSLDVTK
-118 ATALKDLTANANKLT
+118 ATALKDLTANTNKLT
-133 SIDLTKNTELE
+133 AIDLTKNTELE
-144 KLTIANNQLTSIYIS
+144 KLTISNNQLTSIDIS
-159 KCTKLTELIINNNL
+159 KCTKLTTLDITNNL

-186 NLTISQNKF
+186 TLRIGLNKF
-195 TGELDLSTNPALRNV
+195 AGELDLSTNPTIKSV
-210 YALNME
+210 YAQINE
-216 LNSVKIGNNTASAPR
+216 LTAVKIGNNTASKPT
-231 FSFNNNKLTS
+231 FSFNENKLTS
-241 IDASGIQDAGNAT
+241 FDATGIEDAANAI
-254 LFLIGNQLTEIKLP
+254 LYLNGNQLTEIKLP
-268 SAKMN
+268 STKMK
-273 TLNISKNNF
+273 TLNILKNNF

-288 APDATTATK
+288 APTVAKT
-297 KFTYAPQNDY
+297 FNYAPQNNY
-307 AIAES
+307 VIAES

-373 YSKFTGTSIYKTTV
+373 YSKFTGTSIYKTTG
-387 TKVEGSTGINAVTAQ
+387 TKVEGSTDINAVTAQ

>member
-1 MKKFFTL
+1 MKKIFTL

-30 EVDGNTRTFSIGL
+30 EVDGNTRTFTIGL

-54 NGEKV
+54 GNGEKV
-59 TSEKLPVYDSK
+59 TSEVIPAYDGWNQVNVS
-70 YSTMTMKEVTGTVVG
+70 GTVSG

-91 YGDNIVGFGCPSR
+91 YGDNIVYFECSSR
-104 VDGGAQVLSLDVTK
+104 VDGAQVLSLDVTK
-118 ATALKDLTANANKLT
+118 ATTLKDLTANTNKLA

-144 KLTIANNQLTSIYIS
+144 KLTINNNQLTSIDIS
-159 KCTKLTELIINNNL
+159 KCTKLTTLDITNNL

-186 NLTISQNKF
+186 TLRIGQNKLA
-195 TGELDLSTNPALRNV
+195 GELDLSTNPTIKSV
-210 YALNME
+210 YALTNE
-216 LNSVKIGNNTASAPR
+216 LTSVKIGNNTASKPY
-231 FSFNNNKLTS
+231 FSFNYNKLTS
-241 IDASGIQDAGNAT
+241 IDASGINDAKNAI

-268 SAKMN
+268 SMKMK

-288 APDATTATK
+288 GPDATTAAK
-297 KFTYAPQNDY
+297 GFTYAPQNDY

-321 SSQTSATLN
+321 SSQTNATLN

-387 TKVEGSTGINAVTAQ
+387 TKVEGSTGINVVTAQ
-402 GVKVSTAGNEISI
+402 GVKVSTAGYEISI

-455 SINGKAI
+455 SVNGKAI

>member
-30 EVDGNTRTFSIGL
+30 EVDGNTRTLTIGL
-43 ATEGTVQIDWG
+43 GVEGTVQIDWG

-59 TSEKLPVYDSK
+59 TSEVIPAFDGWNQVNVS
-70 YSTMTMKEVTGTVVG
+70 GTVSG
-85 DGKVKI
+85 EGKVKI
-91 YGDNIVGFGCPSR
+91 YGDNIVCFECSSR

-144 KLTIANNQLTSIYIS
+144 KLTISNNQLTSIDIS
-159 KCTKLTELIINNNL
+159 KCTKLTTLDITNNL

-186 NLTISQNKF
+186 TLRIGQNKF
-195 TGELDLSTNPALRNV
+195 AGELDLSTNPTIKSV
-210 YALNME
+210 YAQINE
-216 LNSVKIGNNTASAPR
+216 LTAVKIGNNTASKPT
-231 FSFNNNKLTS
+231 FSFNENKLTS
-241 IDASGIQDAGNAT
+241 FDATGIEDAANAI
-254 LFLIGNQLTEIKLP
+254 LYLNGNQLTEIKLP
-268 SAKMN
+268 STKMK
-273 TLNISKNNF
+273 TLNILKNNF

-288 APDATTATK
+288 APTVAKT
-297 KFTYAPQNDY
+297 FNYAPQNNY
-307 AIAES
+307 VIAES

>member
-30 EVDGNTRTFSIGL
+30 EVDGNTRTFTIGL

-54 NGEKV
+54 GNGEKV
-59 TSEKLPVYDSK
+59 TSEVIPAYDGWNQVNVS
-70 YSTMTMKEVTGTVVG
+70 GTVSG

-91 YGDNIVGFGCPSR
+91 YGDNIVYFECSSR
-104 VDGGAQVLSLDVTK
+104 VDGAQVLSLDVTK
-118 ATALKDLTANANKLT
+118 ATTLKDLTANTNKLA

-144 KLTIANNQLTSIYIS
+144 KLTINNNQLTSIDIS
-159 KCTKLTELIINNNL
+159 KCTKLTTLDITNNL

-186 NLTISQNKF
+186 TLRIGQNKLA
-195 TGELDLSTNPALRNV
+195 GELDLSTNPTIKSV
-210 YALNME
+210 YALTNE
-216 LNSVKIGNNTASAPR
+216 LTSVKIGNNTASKPY
-231 FSFNNNKLTS
+231 FSFNYNKLTS
-241 IDASGIQDAGNAT
+241 IDASGINDAKNAI

-268 SAKMN
+268 SMKMK

-288 APDATTATK
+288 GPDATTAAK
-297 KFTYAPQNDY
+297 GFTYAPQNDY
-307 AIAES
+307 VIAES

-373 YSKFTGTSIYKTTV
+373 YSMFTGTSIYKTTV

-428 LGGAVVANFHAN
+428 LGGAVVASFHAN

>member
-30 EVDGNTRTFSIGL
+30 EVDGNTRTFTIGL

-59 TSEKLPVYDSK
+59 TSEVIPAYDG
-70 YSTMTMKEVTGTVVG
+70 YNQVNVFGTVSG

-91 YGDNIVGFGCPSR
+91 YGDNIVYFECSSR
-104 VDGGAQVLSLDVTK
+104 VDGAQVLSLDVTK
-118 ATALKDLTANANKLT
+118 ATTLKDLTANTNKLT
-133 SIDLTKNTELE
+133 AIDLTKNTELE
-144 KLTIANNQLTSIYIS
+144 KLTIDNNQLTSIDIS
-159 KCTKLTELIINNNL
+159 KCTKLTTLDITNNL

-186 NLTISQNKF
+186 TLRIGQNKL
-195 TGELDLSTNPALRNV
+195 TGDLDLSTNPTIKSV
-210 YALNME
+210 YALTNE
-216 LNSVKIGNNTASAPR
+216 LTSVKIGNNTASKPY
-231 FSFNNNKLTS
+231 FSFNYNKLTS
-241 IDASGIQDAGNAT
+241 IDASGINDAKNAT

-268 SAKMN
+268 ATQMKS
-273 TLNISKNNF
+273 LNISKNNF

-288 APDATTATK
+288 DATTTAK
-297 KFTYAPQNDY
+297 GFTYAPQNDY
-307 AIAES
+307 VIAES

-402 GVKVSTAGNEISI
+402 GVKISTAGNEISI